1 MSKLASRGPPFELA
15 HLDFSMQEA
24 STTIKSQAQAQA
36 LAAKEESHQSTLACQ
51 EVGSDTENALPASI
65 TSASVN
71 PVRWIAGLVGN
82 YFYFAVFSIIP
93 IELFIDE
100 WVWFCN
106 VICRF
111 SLQRFWTASSSFGR
125 SLRRRTRGC
134 GRTWPPWGKS
144 WRPRSNS

>member
-36 LAAKEESHQSTLACQ
+36 LAAKEESHQSTLAGVNTCQ

-71 PVRWIAGLVGN
+71 PVR
-82 YFYFAVFSIIP
+82 
-93 IELFIDE
+93 
-100 WVWFCN
+100 
-106 VICRF
+106 
-111 SLQRFWTASSSFGR
+111 
-125 SLRRRTRGC
+125 
-134 GRTWPPWGKS
+134 
-144 WRPRSNS
+144 